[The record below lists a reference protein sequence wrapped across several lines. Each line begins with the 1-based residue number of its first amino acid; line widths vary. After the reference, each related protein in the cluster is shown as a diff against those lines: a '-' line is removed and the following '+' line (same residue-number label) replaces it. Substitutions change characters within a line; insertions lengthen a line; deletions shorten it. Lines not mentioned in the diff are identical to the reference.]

1 MKEESVA
8 LNCNS
13 VGGEAEPSTMGRA
26 GLTFRPPM
34 VVVRSI
40 GGGGIYETILN
51 CCIYLQLLTAYLRT
65 ISSGYLAHRH
75 DGLIFD
81 FDFRGRAAGEG
92 GKKRAEKMS

>member
-26 GLTFRPPM
+26 GLTLRPPM

-40 GGGGIYETILN
+40 GGGIYDTILN
-51 CCIYLQLLTAYLRT
+51 CCI
-65 ISSGYLAHRH
+65 IS
-75 DGLIFD
+75 IV
-81 FDFRGRAAGEG
+81 
-92 GKKRAEKMS
+92 

>member
-26 GLTFRPPM
+26 GLTLRPPM

-40 GGGGIYETILN
+40 GGGIFYDTILN
-51 CCIYLQLLTAYLRT
+51 CCINYNCMTAVLAK
-65 ISSGYLAHRH
+65 ISRS
-75 DGLIFD
+75 
-81 FDFRGRAAGEG
+81 
-92 GKKRAEKMS
+92 SS